1 MNNNKFDSR
10 KAIITGA
17 GVIIFLLAG
26 VLTMFMTSDNNNKPE
41 KIPVQVQQVNN
52 QVNQEN
58 NKPENLETPANNNK
72 QEIIK
77 QEIKS
82 DYFIYV
88 TGAVKK
94 PGVYKLS
101 DDSRIFQAIDAA
113 GGFTSK
119 ADQTSINLAERL
131 MDGMHIHI
139 AQKGAA
145 QPRPTQ
151 PQQLIR
157 IPGVQENN
165 IIKLQPVQVSQVN
178 KQANNANNNN
188 NLIDVN
194 NASVEELQKLNGI
207 GPALAKRIIEYRQS
221 HGKFTKPDD
230 LIQVKGIGPA
240 KLKKMKDQIL
250 IR

>member
-10 KAIITGA
+10 KVIITGA

-26 VLTMFMTSDNNNKPE
+26 LLTMFMIPDDNNNNNPE
-41 KIPVQVQQVNN
+41 KIPVQFQSQQVNN
-52 QVNQEN
+52 QAN
-58 NKPENLETPANNNK
+58 NKPENLETPANNN
-72 QEIIK
+72 
-77 QEIKS
+77 IKS
-82 DYFIYV
+82 DWFIYV
-88 TGAVKK
+88 TGAVKT

-101 DDSRIFQAIDAA
+101 EDSRIFQAIDAA

-119 ADQTSINLAERL
+119 ADRASINLAERL

-145 QPRPTQ
+145 QKTPAQ

-165 IIKLQPVQVSQVN
+165 IISLQPVQVSQVS
-178 KQANNANNNN
+178 KRANNANNN
-188 NLIDVN
+188 LIDIN

>member
-58 NKPENLETPANNNK
+58 NKPENLEPPANNNK

-145 QPRPTQ
+145 QKTPTQ

-188 NLIDVN
+188 NLVDVN
-194 NASVEELQKLNGI
+194 NATVEELQKLNGI

>member
-10 KAIITGA
+10 KVIITGA

-26 VLTMFMTSDNNNKPE
+26 VLTMFMIPDDNNDNNPE
-41 KIPVQVQQVNN
+41 KIPVQSQTQQVNN
-52 QVNQEN
+52 QAN
-58 NKPENLETPANNNK
+58 NKPENLETPANNNN
-72 QEIIK
+72 
-77 QEIKS
+77 IKS
-82 DYFIYV
+82 DWFIYV
-88 TGAVKK
+88 TGAVKT

-101 DDSRIFQAIDAA
+101 EDSRIFQAIDAA

-119 ADQTSINLAERL
+119 ADRASINLAERL

-145 QPRPTQ
+145 QKTPAQ

-165 IIKLQPVQVSQVN
+165 IISLQPVQVSQVS
-178 KQANNANNNN
+178 KRANNANNN
-188 NLIDVN
+188 LIDIN

>member
-10 KAIITGA
+10 KVIITGA

-26 VLTMFMTSDNNNKPE
+26 VLTMFMIPDDNNDNNPE
-41 KIPVQVQQVNN
+41 KIPVQSQTQQVNN
-52 QVNQEN
+52 QAN
-58 NKPENLETPANNNK
+58 NKPENLETPANNN
-72 QEIIK
+72 
-77 QEIKS
+77 IKS
-82 DYFIYV
+82 DWFIYV
-88 TGAVKK
+88 TGAVKT

-101 DDSRIFQAIDAA
+101 EDSRIFQAIDAA

-119 ADQTSINLAERL
+119 ADRASINLAERL

-145 QPRPTQ
+145 TPKPNQS
-151 PQQLIR
+151 QQLIR

-165 IIKLQPVQVSQVN
+165 IISLQPVQVSQVS
-178 KQANNANNNN
+178 KRANNANNN
-188 NLIDVN
+188 LIDIN

>member
-10 KAIITGA
+10 KVIITGA

-26 VLTMFMTSDNNNKPE
+26 LLTMFMIPDDNNNNKPE
-41 KIPVQVQQVNN
+41 KIPVQSQTQQVNN
-52 QVNQEN
+52 QAN
-58 NKPENLETPANNNK
+58 NKPENLETPANNNN
-72 QEIIK
+72 
-77 QEIKS
+77 IKS
-82 DYFIYV
+82 DWFIYV
-88 TGAVKK
+88 TGAVKT

-101 DDSRIFQAIDAA
+101 EDSRIFQAIDAA

-119 ADQTSINLAERL
+119 ADRASINLAERL

-145 QPRPTQ
+145 QKTPAQ

-165 IIKLQPVQVSQVN
+165 IISLQPVQVSQVS
-178 KQANNANNNN
+178 KRANNANNN
-188 NLIDVN
+188 LIDIN

>member
-10 KAIITGA
+10 KVIITGA

-26 VLTMFMTSDNNNKPE
+26 LLTMFMIPDDNNNNKPE
-41 KIPVQVQQVNN
+41 KIPVQSQSQQVNN
-52 QVNQEN
+52 QAN
-58 NKPENLETPANNNK
+58 NKPENLETPANNNN
-72 QEIIK
+72 
-77 QEIKS
+77 IKS
-82 DYFIYV
+82 DWFIYV
-88 TGAVKK
+88 TGAVKT

-101 DDSRIFQAIDAA
+101 EDSRIFQAIDAA

-119 ADQTSINLAERL
+119 ADRASINLAERL

-145 QPRPTQ
+145 QKTPAQ

-165 IIKLQPVQVSQVN
+165 IISLQPVQVSQVS
-178 KQANNANNNN
+178 KRANNANNN
-188 NLIDVN
+188 LIDIN

-221 HGKFTKPDD
+221 HGKFSKPDD

>member
-10 KAIITGA
+10 KVIITGA
-17 GVIIFLLAG
+17 GIIIFLLAG
-26 VLTMFMTSDNNNKPE
+26 VLTMFMIPYNDNNNNSKPE
-41 KIPVQVQQVNN
+41 KIPVQSQQINN
-52 QVNQEN
+52 QVIQAN
-58 NKPENLETPANNNK
+58 NKPENLEPPANNNN
-72 QEIIK
+72 
-77 QEIKS
+77 IKS
-82 DYFIYV
+82 DWFIYV
-88 TGAVKK
+88 TGAVKT

-101 DDSRIFQAIDAA
+101 EDSRIFQAIDAA

-119 ADQTSINLAERL
+119 ADRASINLAERL

-145 QPRPTQ
+145 QKTPAQ

-165 IIKLQPVQVSQVN
+165 IISLQPVQVSQVS
-178 KQANNANNNN
+178 KRANNANNNN
-188 NLIDVN
+188 NNLIDIN
-194 NASVEELQKLNGI
+194 NASVEELQKLIGI

>member
-10 KAIITGA
+10 KVIITGA

-26 VLTMFMTSDNNNKPE
+26 LLTMFMIPDDNNNNNKPE
-41 KIPVQVQQVNN
+41 KIPVQSQQINN
-52 QVNQEN
+52 QVNQAN
-58 NKPENLETPANNNK
+58 NKPENLETPANNNN
-72 QEIIK
+72 
-77 QEIKS
+77 IKS
-82 DYFIYV
+82 DWFIYV
-88 TGAVKK
+88 TGAVKT

-101 DDSRIFQAIDAA
+101 EDSRIFQAIDAA

-119 ADQTSINLAERL
+119 ADRASINLAERL

-145 QPRPTQ
+145 QKTPAQ

-165 IIKLQPVQVSQVN
+165 IISLQPVQVSQVS
-178 KQANNANNNN
+178 KRANNANNN
-188 NLIDVN
+188 LIDIN

-221 HGKFTKPDD
+221 HGKFSKPDD